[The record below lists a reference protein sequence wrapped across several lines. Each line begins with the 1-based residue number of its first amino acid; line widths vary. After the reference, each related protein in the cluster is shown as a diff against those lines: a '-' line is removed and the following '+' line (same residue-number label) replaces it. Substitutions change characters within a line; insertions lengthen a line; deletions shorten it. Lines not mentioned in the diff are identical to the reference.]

1 MTSGSVT
8 DVDVLIPTMMNST
21 AEMTPA
27 ISEYGRRV
35 RTTSRTS
42 ASCVSAEAMVVS
54 EMGARLSP
62 KIAPLTMAPTTTEG
76 FAPTVAATG
85 SSTGSTATMAP
96 LDVPQAV
103 EISRQTRNA
112 TSGRKPALRPSFITS
127 QVRP

>member
-1 MTSGSVT
+1 
-8 DVDVLIPTMMNST
+8 
-21 AEMTPA
+21 
-27 ISEYGRRV
+27 
-35 RTTSRTS
+35 
-42 ASCVSAEAMVVS
+42 MVVS

-62 KIAPLTMAPTTTEG
+62 KIAPLTMAPTTTEE